1 MLNIDF
7 KNLIKR
13 TKKLKILYV
22 EDDKESRTQVVKTLD
37 NFFEHIDIAT
47 NGIDGLLQYKSKENN
62 FYDLVISDIN
72 MPRMNGI
79 DMIKNIFKINNTQ
92 NVLIVTAHN
101 NSEYL
106 EELINLGIK
115 NYIHKPISIKSL
127 LTELLKIIEGMEKK
141 NKKDKDF
148 TKIKKLNHELDAL
161 VGSFDTYVIASRT
174 DLKGKI
180 TYVSKAYE
188 IISGYTEEELLGK
201 PHNIVRHPDMPASA
215 FKNMWDAIQAGKLW
229 IGEVKNLKKDR
240 SFYWVE
246 AHIAPYYNGD
256 GEHIGYS
263 AIRLDITSKK
273 RAEKLNS
280 EIANL
285 LNNAGQG
292 FLSFGKDLK
301 IDESFSKEC
310 LSIFNTLN
318 IFEQNIA
325 DILFY
330 NDFNKKNLLEDA
342 ISRIV
347 DTDEVM
353 IKEVFLSLLPKENKI
368 NNKDIQIE
376 YKLLPDDKFML
387 VLTDV
392 TNTKKLEFKI
402 KQQKQIQNMIVE
414 IASNKQDF
422 LEIKHDFENFIFNTP
437 NDLRIL
443 LRELH
448 TFKGLFAQK
457 EMLNIVPAIHN
468 METKINKFEEEEYD
482 KIHTLNDHFQLDLN
496 IISSILGHDF
506 LETNHT
512 INIDKNSLNI
522 LELKLQKLNIGNIK
536 ESLSDILYDFEKFK
550 YESIYNMLN
559 NHTSSA
565 KIMAQK
571 LKKEIYPIE
580 IIGDKYL
587 TIHTKYKPFVKSLI
601 HLFNNCVEHGIEDI
615 ETRFKNKKDE
625 IGTISCAYIQINNKL
640 QIIISDDG
648 AGIDINKV
656 SQNAIKN
663 SIRVEQEIDNM
674 NNEEK
679 TNLIFADKLT
689 TNDKVSISSGR
700 GVGMSAILDEVN
712 KLYGKIKIENNIGK
726 GVKFTFTI
734 PLEKGE

>member
-1 MLNIDF
+1 MDNIDF

-47 NGIDGLLQYKSKENN
+47 NGIDGLIQYKSKENN
-62 FYDLVISDIN
+62 FYDLIISDIN

-79 DMIKNIFKINNTQ
+79 DMIKGIFKINNTQ
-92 NVLIVTAHN
+92 NVLVVTAHN

-106 EELINLGIK
+106 EELINIGIK

-127 LTELLKIIEGMEKK
+127 LNELLKIIEGMEKK
-141 NKKDKDF
+141 NKKDEDF
-148 TKIKKLNHELDAL
+148 IKIKKLNHELDAL

-215 FKNMWDAIQAGKLW
+215 FKNMWDTIQAGKLW
-229 IGEVKNLKKDR
+229 IGEVKNLKKDGN
-240 SFYWVE
+240 FYWVE
-246 AHIAPYYNGD
+246 AHIAPYYNGN

-318 IFEQNIA
+318 IFEQNIS

-330 NDFNKKNLLEDA
+330 NDCTKKSLLEEA
-342 ISRIV
+342 IKRIL
-347 DTDEVM
+347 DTDEVI
-353 IKEVFLSLLPKENKI
+353 IKEVFLSLLPKEHKI
-368 NNKDIQIE
+368 NNKDIKIE

-387 VLTDV
+387 VLTDI
-392 TNTKKLEFKI
+392 TNTKKLEYKI
-402 KQQKQIQNMIVE
+402 KQQNKIQNMIIAV
-414 IASNKQDF
+414 ASNKNDF
-422 LEIKHDFENFIFNTP
+422 LEIKHDFENFISNIP
-437 NDLRIL
+437 NDLTIL

-457 EMLNIVPAIHN
+457 EMLNIVPAIHDL
-468 METKINKFEEEEYD
+468 ETKINKFGKYD
-482 KIHTLNDHFQLDLN
+482 NNNNLKDIFQLDLN
-496 IISSILGHDF
+496 LITSIFGNNF
-506 LETNHT
+506 LEIDHT
-512 INIDKNSLNI
+512 ISINKSSLDI
-522 LELKLQKLNIGNIK
+522 FELKLQKLNLENIE
-536 ESLSDILYDFEKFK
+536 ESLSDILHDFEKFK
-550 YESIYNMLN
+550 YEYIYNMLN
-559 NHTSSA
+559 NYTSTV
-565 KIMAQK
+565 KIMAHK

-580 IIGDKYL
+580 IIGDKDL
-587 TIHTKYKPFVKSLI
+587 KINTRYKPFIKSLI
-601 HLFNNCVEHGIEDI
+601 HVFNNCVEHGIENI
-615 ETRFKNKKDE
+615 ETRFENEKDE
-625 IGTISCAYIQINNKL
+625 IGTILCSYIQIDNKL

-656 SQNAIKN
+656 SQSAIKK
-663 SIRVEQEIDNM
+663 SIKTQEEINNM

-679 TNLIFADKLT
+679 INLIFSDKLT
-689 TNDKVSISSGR
+689 TNKEVLISSGR
-700 GVGMSAILDEVN
+700 GVGMSSILDEVN
-712 KLYGKIKIENNIGK
+712 KLHGDIKIENNLGK
-726 GVKFTFTI
+726 GVKFIFTL
-734 PLEKGE
+734 PLKEGK